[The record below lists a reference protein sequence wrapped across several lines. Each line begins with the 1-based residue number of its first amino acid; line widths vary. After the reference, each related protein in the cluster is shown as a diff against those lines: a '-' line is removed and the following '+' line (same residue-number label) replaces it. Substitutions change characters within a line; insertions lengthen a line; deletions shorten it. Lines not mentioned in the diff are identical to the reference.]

1 MQIKKTKIPGLKIVT
16 NKIYKDSRGH
26 FKEDFLSKNF
36 TKNRFVFSC
45 TSKSKKKRSKR
56 TAHAAQKSTR
66 KIHICCKRRN
76 F

>member
-45 TSKSKKKRSKR
+45 TLRFPIFVFHTPPSYQSLCR
-56 TAHAAQKSTR
+56 
-66 KIHICCKRRN
+66 I
-76 F
+76 

>member
-36 TKNRFVFSC
+36 TKNHFVF
-45 TSKSKKKRSKR
+45 KKNIFIFK
-56 TAHAAQKSTR
+56 Q
-66 KIHICCKRRN
+66 
-76 F
+76 